1 MAEEIRKAVA
11 KAGREYEFVMTDPP
25 PLQGAMKVYFSPC
38 RDYVIGF
45 FKAPLSPRE
54 RISLESVS
62 EKFRHAISGQIG
74 GNSLKEL
81 FCGPENIVG
90 WNGETGIVVPM
101 HAGHFFFRDDPK
113 LKGKA
118 KEGKWFASAKLFQR
132 LDKRETGSFRNFLLI
147 VKKLACAVDCLGKAG
162 LVHADLSS
170 RNILVDP
177 RSAGICLLATDTL
190 EIPGEY
196 SSGIAGTPGF
206 TAPESFCDKTG
217 RNTPE
222 TMNHSLAVL
231 IYMLLLHRHPLRG
244 GRFFGPDVNSDEE
257 ENLLM
262 GKDPLYIEH
271 PTDHRNRNMKRE
283 YGADWEK
290 CLPWV
295 DLDNFSAARIAGPFL
310 APLFE
315 RAFIQ
320 GLKDP
325 AARPRPAEWVQ
336 AINLT
341 LGKLSPCGNPGCIGK
356 EFFADAASPGVCPFC
371 GTEKQ

>member
-1 MAEEIRKAVA
+1 MAEEIRKAAA
-11 KAGREYEFVMTDPP
+11 KDGREYEFVMTDPP
-25 PLQGAMKVYFSPC
+25 LLQGAMKVYFSPC

-62 EKFRHAISGQIG
+62 EKFRQAISGQIG

-81 FCGPENIVG
+81 FCGPENIVE

-101 HAGHFFFRDDPK
+101 YAGHFFFRNDPK

-118 KEGKWFASAKLFQR
+118 KEGKWFASAKLFQGM
-132 LDKRETGSFRNFLLI
+132 DKRETGSFRNFLLI
-147 VKKLACAVDCLGKAG
+147 AKKLACAVGCLGKVG

-177 RSAGICLLATDTL
+177 CSAGICLLATDTL
-190 EIPGEY
+190 EIPGVY

-206 TAPESFCDKTG
+206 TAPEIFCDKTG

-244 GRFFGPDVNSDEE
+244 GRFFGPDVDSDEE
-257 ENLLM
+257 EKLLM
-262 GKDPLYIEH
+262 SKDPLYIEH

-283 YGADWEK
+283 YGNDFEI
-290 CLPWV
+290 CRPWV
-295 DLDNFSAARIAGPFL
+295 DLDNFSAAKIAGPHL
-310 APLFE
+310 AALFE
-315 RAFIQ
+315 KAFIP

-325 AARPRPAEWVQ
+325 AVRPGPAEWVQ
-336 AINLT
+336 AIDLT
-341 LGKLSPCGNPGCIGK
+341 LEKLHPCKNPECIGK
-356 EFFADAASPGVCPFC
+356 AFFADAACSGVCPFC